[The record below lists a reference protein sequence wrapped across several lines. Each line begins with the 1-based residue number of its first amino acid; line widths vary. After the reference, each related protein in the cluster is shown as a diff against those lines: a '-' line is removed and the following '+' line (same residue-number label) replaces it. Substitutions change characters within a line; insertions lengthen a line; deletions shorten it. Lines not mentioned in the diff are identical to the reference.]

1 MMFTIN
7 EQDREYI
14 ENKYHFTSQ
23 PFSPYNFRA
32 YHGGE
37 YDLSTGLS
45 DEKMKEGLRKIA
57 EQFKDKE
64 HALSKAKQIEF
75 VLDNTPVDVNE
86 KDWFVGIYSWT
97 RITVPTTS
105 DIWKEE
111 VFQKENAVKEAIDSF
126 RALNLATI
134 YPDYDH
140 SIPDWDAVIALG
152 FKGLLDRV
160 KLYRQK
166 NDKIESDALFDAMEI
181 VYSAILRLLKR
192 LEEYALSHPSKKSE
206 LQARCLKSLQNGAPT
221 DTYEALQ
228 LIYLYHLIGECV
240 DCYQVRS
247 LASGLDRTL
256 TPFYRNDLKTKR
268 YDEEQLR
275 SFIGYFLLQYNSM
288 HNYWGQPT
296 YLGGSNEKGE
306 CIVNEVSHTILSVYD
321 DLGVYNPKIQ
331 IKLTPTTPVS
341 FINKALDM
349 IRRNKGS
356 IVFVG
361 ETGTVKAM
369 ERYGVSREDALT
381 CDISGCY
388 ELHLRGGEIVTLGAY
403 INLAQPLLYLLDGLK
418 NESVRAL
425 FEIDEIDITTLDTF
439 EKFTLAYEKVFEKMM
454 IKVRENLDATEKYL
468 STINPSVVFTA
479 TIENALKMGVDA
491 YQEGVKHNN
500 TGIFC
505 CGFATAVDSLCAVNE
520 LVYKRKLISL
530 QDLNSLLKR
539 EWEGGER
546 LRLIAKNSKH
556 KYGNNDAFADEIAK
570 RVYDDIILAIAGK
583 KNARGGVYK
592 TLMHTALYY
601 LHYGE
606 STPATPDGRRRG
618 EEVSKNATPSVGADR
633 QGATALV
640 LSALNLE
647 PSLCTEDF
655 CVDIM
660 LHPSACE
667 GEDGLDAMRSL
678 LTVYEKRGGLA
689 IQFNV
694 MSGKLLRNAQ
704 KEPEK
709 YKNLQVRV
717 CGWNV
722 LWNNLSLAE
731 QNAYIER
738 AENVI

>member
-45 DEKMKEGLRKIA
+45 DEKMKEGLGKIA

-268 YDEEQLR
+268 YERGNILTLNIIVVAGERGRQHQRIANAPLPGR
-275 SFIGYFLLQYNSM
+275 LHKGKICG
-288 HNYWGQPT
+288 T
-296 YLGGSNEKGE
+296 GG
-306 CIVNEVSHTILSVYD
+306 VHTSLCLTLS
-321 DLGVYNPKIQ
+321 
-331 IKLTPTTPVS
+331 
-341 FINKALDM
+341 
-349 IRRNKGS
+349 
-356 IVFVG
+356 
-361 ETGTVKAM
+361 
-369 ERYGVSREDALT
+369 
-381 CDISGCY
+381 
-388 ELHLRGGEIVTLGAY
+388 GGELIDVVECVVVVTCSG
-403 INLAQPLLYLLDGLK
+403 
-418 NESVRAL
+418 
-425 FEIDEIDITTLDTF
+425 
-439 EKFTLAYEKVFEKMM
+439 
-454 IKVRENLDATEKYL
+454 
-468 STINPSVVFTA
+468 
-479 TIENALKMGVDA
+479 IE
-491 YQEGVKHNN
+491 
-500 TGIFC
+500 
-505 CGFATAVDSLCAVNE
+505 
-520 LVYKRKLISL
+520 
-530 QDLNSLLKR
+530 
-539 EWEGGER
+539 
-546 LRLIAKNSKH
+546 
-556 KYGNNDAFADEIAK
+556 
-570 RVYDDIILAIAGK
+570 
-583 KNARGGVYK
+583 
-592 TLMHTALYY
+592 
-601 LHYGE
+601 
-606 STPATPDGRRRG
+606 P
-618 EEVSKNATPSVGADR
+618 
-633 QGATALV
+633 
-640 LSALNLE
+640 
-647 PSLCTEDF
+647 
-655 CVDIM
+655 
-660 LHPSACE
+660 
-667 GEDGLDAMRSL
+667 
-678 LTVYEKRGGLA
+678 
-689 IQFNV
+689 
-694 MSGKLLRNAQ
+694 
-704 KEPEK
+704 
-709 YKNLQVRV
+709 
-717 CGWNV
+717 
-722 LWNNLSLAE
+722 
-731 QNAYIER
+731 
-738 AENVI
+738 